1 MPRIILI
8 ETATA
13 QLSTALLDGEEIVAR
28 RVSAEPRA
36 HASMT
41 APFVAEMLAE
51 GGLRVQ
57 DCDAVC
63 VSKGPG
69 SYTGLRVGS
78 STAKGLCFA
87 AGIPL
92 ISVGT
97 LDALAWQAIGEGLPE
112 GCTAIMPMIDARRM
126 EVYTALFSTEGERLT
141 EVEAKIM
148 EGEIPGGARNDSGDS
163 GSPASPSSGM
173 TVYIGDGVE
182 KCREILAGEAD
193 RRSGI
198 WSPGKPVREI
208 NSGRASARL
217 RLPAEEWLRQ
227 EYPLAESMAVPALR
241 AWDEKRFEN
250 TAYFEPFYLKDFVAT
265 VARNPLLRT
274 K

>member
-13 QLSTALLDGEEIVAR
+13 QLSTALLDGEEIVTR

-36 HASMT
+36 HAAMT

-126 EVYTALFSTEGERLT
+126 EVYTALYSPEGERLT
-141 EVEAKIM
+141 EVEARVM
-148 EGEIPGGARNDSGDS
+148 DGDP

-173 TVYIGDGVE
+173 TVYIGDGVD
-182 KCREILAGEAD
+182 KCREILFPATESC
-193 RRSGI
+193 RRAA
-198 WSPGKPVREI
+198 GKPNSAPPVR
-208 NSGRASARL
+208 RQ
-217 RLPAEEWLRQ
+217 EEWLRQ

>member
-141 EVEAKIM
+141 EVEARVM
-148 EGEIPGGARNDSGDS
+148 DGDP

-173 TVYIGDGVE
+173 TVYIGDGVD
-182 KCREILAGEAD
+182 KCREIL
-193 RRSGI
+193 RRQ
-198 WSPGKPVREI
+198 
-208 NSGRASARL
+208 
-217 RLPAEEWLRQ
+217 EEWLRQ